1 MTPIL
6 LKIDENECK
15 WMDIDIDMLAFVCSQ
30 TPQNIVKQK
39 NMEMDIDTE
48 FLYCYE
54 ALDVEDT
61 EDEMFVILDL
71 EDICE

>member
-15 WMDIDIDMLAFVCSQ
+15 WMDDLDMLAFVCSQ